1 MTPPKD
7 HTCEWRDAASALQE
21 RVAKLEATIAKLE
34 SARMRPH
41 RSEKRPKVKLPPPV
55 PPAPPAAAP
64 RPNDDIRHAVLE
76 TEVEKLA
83 VPEAKRTCPE
93 CSSTSLRAVGAG
105 KTSTVYD
112 YVGPHFRRRVCQRET
127 LSCRCGEYIVTAA
140 PPERVG
146 EKVQFSA
153 SFVAHLVTTKC
164 ADNRAQY
171 NLAKEYERL
180 GIPISRSTINSLFHR
195 AGKELAPLVER
206 LFERIRD
213 SVVVQADETSIKLQR
228 ATKRAFIWAF
238 LGGGLIGYRFAED
251 RSGETP
257 RTTLL
262 ASPGYIV
269 VDAFTGYNK
278 LLALGGRVRGGCLA
292 HARRK
297 IFEADEKSIA
307 LDLIGE
313 IYALERRAKTSGITG
328 TSAHAELRRMARPH
342 FARLLIWAR
351 EARRTNGPKSLMGR
365 AAGYIVNNFRE
376 LGLFLRTPLV
386 PIDNNASEAALR
398 RIALGRKNYLF
409 VGNVEAGKR
418 LAGLYSLVASCEA
431 NGKNPV
437 AYLTDVLLRIG
448 RPGQKIDELLPDRWT
463 PS

>member
-1 MTPPKD
+1 MKRG
-7 HTCEWRDAASALQE
+7 TCGACVQ
-21 RVAKLEATIAKLE
+21 
-34 SARMRPH
+34 
-41 RSEKRPKVKLPPPV
+41 
-55 PPAPPAAAP
+55 AP

-76 TEVEKLA
+76 TEVEKIA

-297 IFEADEKSIA
+297 IFEADEKSVAKSRSKLSNTSTPDSVLPA
-307 LDLIGE
+307 L
-313 IYALERRAKTSGITG
+313 
-328 TSAHAELRRMARPH
+328 MARAFHVPLAVSSVPPVLKDH
-342 FARLLIWAR
+342 WPFAVRVPVVPTGCIAR
-351 EARRTNGPKSLMGR
+351 
-365 AAGYIVNNFRE
+365 Y
-376 LGLFLRTPLV
+376 
-386 PIDNNASEAALR
+386 AS
-398 RIALGRKNYLF
+398 
-409 VGNVEAGKR
+409 
-418 LAGLYSLVASCEA
+418 
-431 NGKNPV
+431 
-437 AYLTDVLLRIG
+437 T
-448 RPGQKIDELLPDRWT
+448 RPRP
-463 PS
+463 